1 MEYFGLMITGVVV
14 GWIAG
19 QFMSG
24 KGFGVNG
31 DIFAGVFGAII
42 GGVISEKSGIMS
54 GTGLMGLLVVG
65 ITGAL
70 VALYATRIFRIFK
83 KV

>member
-1 MEYFGLMITGVVV
+1 MNYFGLMLTGVVV
-14 GWIAG
+14 GWLAG

-31 DIFAGVFGAII
+31 DIVAGVIGALI
-42 GGVISEKSGIMS
+42 GGALSERSGIMAGS
-54 GTGLMGLLVVG
+54 GLVG
-65 ITGAL
+65 SLIAGTTGAIFF
-70 VALYATRIFRIFK
+70 LYATRMFK